1 MDEMNIKECEAAVEA
16 VRKCESEEE
25 LGTLLWNVVE
35 LNAGSTFYTS
45 KKLPFTYRVKGRELF
60 CDRKE
65 KSITQA
71 TVLRA
76 YKKIREA
83 REAGEPIRGP
93 KKLSM
98 FGAPYIWGIPEGN
111 RPCRGRGGNGKKGRV
126 RSGGNA
132 GEKRRGIVN
141 GCYISAENMFRTVS
155 ISQSPR
161 GCV

>member
-1 MDEMNIKECEAAVEA
+1 MDEMNVKECEAAVEA

-45 KKLPFTYRVKGRELF
+45 KKGRELF

-98 FGAPYIWGIPEGN
+98 FGAPYIWGIL
-111 RPCRGRGGNGKKGRV
+111 KGT
-126 RSGGNA
+126 GLA
-132 GEKRRGIVN
+132 GEE
-141 GCYISAENMFRTVS
+141 AETEKKEESEAAEMPEKS
-155 ISQSPR
+155 GEES
-161 GCV
+161 

>member
-1 MDEMNIKECEAAVEA
+1 MDEMNVKECEAAVEA

-71 TVLRA
+71 TVHRA

-98 FGAPYIWGIPEGN
+98 FGAPYIWGIL
-111 RPCRGRGGNGKKGRV
+111 KGT
-126 RSGGNA
+126 GLA
-132 GEKRRGIVN
+132 GEE
-141 GCYISAENMFRTVS
+141 AETEKKEESEAAEMPEKS
-155 ISQSPR
+155 GEES
-161 GCV
+161 

>member
-25 LGTLLWNVVE
+25 LGTLLWNMVE

-98 FGAPYIWGIPEGN
+98 FGAPYIWGIL
-111 RPCRGRGGNGKKGRV
+111 
-126 RSGGNA
+126 
-132 GEKRRGIVN
+132 
-141 GCYISAENMFRTVS
+141 
-155 ISQSPR
+155 
-161 GCV
+161 

>member
-25 LGTLLWNVVE
+25 LGTLLWNMVE

-76 YKKIREA
+76 YKKIRE
-83 REAGEPIRGP
+83 G
-93 KKLSM
+93 L
-98 FGAPYIWGIPEGN
+98 
-111 RPCRGRGGNGKKGRV
+111 RPLGM
-126 RSGGNA
+126 NA
-132 GEKRRGIVN
+132 GDLIWQQRQMARHIITLKGFIRKPSVR
-141 GCYISAENMFRTVS
+141 ISRKITQM
-155 ISQSPR
+155 
-161 GCV
+161 

>member
-16 VRKCESEEE
+16 VRKCESGEK

-35 LNAGSTFYTS
+35 LHAGSTFYTS

-76 YKKIREA
+76 YKKILEA

-98 FGAPYIWGIPEGN
+98 FGAPYIWGIL
-111 RPCRGRGGNGKKGRV
+111 KGT
-126 RSGGNA
+126 GLA
-132 GEKRRGIVN
+132 GEE
-141 GCYISAENMFRTVS
+141 AEAEKKEESEAAEMPEKS
-155 ISQSPR
+155 GEES
-161 GCV
+161 